1 MAIKH
6 KSKSQNLILARRS
19 QLKVLNGEMNS
30 NFRWKVAIS
39 KSVGLSTWTLL
50 LKIFW
55 MSKKVFKFWIM
66 SLI

>member
-39 KSVGLSTWTLL
+39 KSVELST
-50 LKIFW
+50 
-55 MSKKVFKFWIM
+55 
-66 SLI
+66 